1 MVTLSL
7 PLSCWTSRASWNPNY
22 GSQKWYLLTICLFV
36 RNIISS
42 LGLSNNDIWEPQESP
57 PESNQDARKGN
68 WFMKKF
74 GFTPEN
80 SKIGDALAKMEKD
93 KLPNFLFREALIF
106 GTVFQVW
113 SKMAWNEKSR
123 RYMFRET
130 IFSNLDNLKYIS
142 QTL

>member
-1 MVTLSL
+1 MT
-7 PLSCWTSRASWNPNY
+7 
-22 GSQKWYLLTICLFV
+22 YL
-36 RNIISS
+36 
-42 LGLSNNDIWEPQESP
+42 
-57 PESNQDARKGN
+57 
-68 WFMKKF
+68 KKF

-106 GTVFQVW
+106 WHSFSSVIKDGRGW
-113 SKMAWNEKSR
+113 KKSR

-130 IFSNLDNLKYIS
+130 IFSNLDKLKYVS